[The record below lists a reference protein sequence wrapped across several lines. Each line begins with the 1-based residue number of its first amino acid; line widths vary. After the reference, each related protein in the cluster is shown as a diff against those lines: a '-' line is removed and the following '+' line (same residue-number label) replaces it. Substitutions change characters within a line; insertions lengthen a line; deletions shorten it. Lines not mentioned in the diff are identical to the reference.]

1 MGADMRDNDV
11 SFYRSGVRETLA
23 TLGLSTLTLLVL
35 VAAGY
40 YAPDLLAAAL
50 H

>member
-1 MGADMRDNDV
+1 MQDQNTP
-11 SFYRSGVRETLA
+11 FYRPRPRETLA
-23 TLGLSTLTLLVL
+23 TLGLSALTLLAL

>member
-1 MGADMRDNDV
+1 MHDNDTP
-11 SFYRSGVRETLA
+11 FYRPRPRETLA
-23 TLGLSTLTLLVL
+23 TLGLSALTLLAL